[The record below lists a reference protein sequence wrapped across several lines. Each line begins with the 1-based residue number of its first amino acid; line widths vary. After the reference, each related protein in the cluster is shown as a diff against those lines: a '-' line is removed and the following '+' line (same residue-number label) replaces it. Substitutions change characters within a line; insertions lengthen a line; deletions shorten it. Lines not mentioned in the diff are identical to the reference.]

1 VVVGFGFA
9 PQLDPCVLCGRS
21 LNPEE
26 MGRFDLGAGGVRCAA
41 CGEDA
46 AGARVGPG
54 ARRQLARLLSGEA
67 EPPVSHARRH
77 LALLADFVAYHVA
90 ARPLKSLAFLGE
102 VLPTDGEE
110 EP

>member
-1 VVVGFGFA
+1 
-9 PQLDPCVLCGRS
+9 
-21 LNPEE
+21 
-26 MGRFDLGAGGVRCAA
+26 
-41 CGEDA
+41 
-46 AGARVGPG
+46 
-54 ARRQLARLLSGEA
+54 
-67 EPPVSHARRH
+67 VSHARRH